1 MSGLPNNPAASVES
15 PHQQSADTEWMVGN
29 LRRHAKRCLDVAL
42 AMEEAAKAARPL
54 SNPSESRFAVV
65 AIPESGRWTRLNKCV
80 QDDVEV
86 LGIDL
91 DLGKALA
98 LRDRLN
104 RVQFTKLKGLLPI
117 VVVMADPPYS
127 LESEVGT

>member
-1 MSGLPNNPAASVES
+1 MSGLPNNPATSVES
-15 PHQQSADTEWMVGN
+15 PHQQSADTQWVVGN
-29 LRRHAKRCLDVAL
+29 LRRQAKRCLDIAL

-54 SNPSESRFAVV
+54 SNPSEPRFAVV
-65 AIPESGRWTRLNKCV
+65 AIRESGRLTWLSKCV
-80 QDDVEV
+80 EDDVEV

-98 LRDRLN
+98 LRDKLN
-104 RVQFTKLKGLLPI
+104 RVRFTRLKGLLAI

-127 LESEVGT
+127 LESEVGK